1 MDPYTDPEFESA
13 FVRTQRADW
22 VHVSIRG
29 LMLIVVFA
37 IMARGISKHG
47 VSAGFLLLPV
57 AVEWLAVMW
66 MGWFL
71 SVFVVDCPAF
81 AKSGRKP
88 VLIVFWTVFIGAII
102 SAVLAAGGEAEGFS
116 LARVAPGWQEGWTRL
131 VETGLVWALVA
142 EVVGLALAT
151 VPEVRRWR
159 RLGGK
164 FIWTAVFGLGLRAAA
179 MLLIGMVGF
188 FVVVWFA
195 DSLGAWLFETSR
207 RLAWLV
213 FGFLLAVEAGAL
225 VLGVAMHRDF
235 AKSPS
240 SER

>member
-1 MDPYTDPEFESA
+1 MDPYTDQEFESA

-22 VHVSIRG
+22 VHVSIRAV
-29 LMLIVVFA
+29 MLIVVFA
-37 IMARGISKHG
+37 IMARGISRHG
-47 VSAGFLLLPV
+47 VSAGFLLLPL

-66 MGWFL
+66 LGWFL
-71 SVFVVDCPAF
+71 SAFVVDCPAF
-81 AKSGRKP
+81 AKSGRRP
-88 VLIVFWTVFIGAII
+88 VLIVFWTVIIAAIV
-102 SAVLAAGGEAEGFS
+102 SAVLAAGGEAEDFGF
-116 LARVAPGWQEGWTRL
+116 ARVAPGWQAGWSRV

-195 DSLGAWLFETSR
+195 DSLGTWLFASPR

-213 FGFLLAVEAGAL
+213 FGFLLAVEVGAL
-225 VLGVAMHRDF
+225 VLSVAMHRDF